1 MGADGKP
8 HKNSPDLDASPR
20 MGVLVCE
27 CGDEIA
33 GVLDTNALCGTA
45 ADLPGVVYARC
56 EAYPCSKDGL
66 LRIQQSIEENKL
78 ERLLVAGCTPRLVEK
93 HFRDAALSVGLEP
106 GGVE

>member
-20 MGVLVCE
+20 TGILVCE

-33 GVLDTNALCGTA
+33 GVLDTNALCA
-45 ADLPGVVYARC
+45 AAAELPGVVYATC

-66 LRIQQSIEENKL
+66 LRMQQAIEENKL

-93 HFRDAALSVGLEP
+93 HF
-106 GGVE
+106 